1 MTQQMDKRKY
11 PGAVVGRGR
20 NKDFAS
26 QEILNEGGPK
36 LSKWETQWAG
46 KRREHA
52 EHFLKNKKE

>member
-1 MTQQMDKRKY
+1 MTRNTKPRTQMTQQMDKRKY

-36 LSKWETQWAG
+36 LSK
-46 KRREHA
+46 
-52 EHFLKNKKE
+52 